1 MVNSG
6 AVVAILTAKQ
16 PLMTSTAAQIL
27 IFSLLN
33 IRKKTAAII
42 AGLAIGATCLWAISA
57 WQNISREELIDILLA
72 SLLMLG
78 GVMVIALVAVAGFK
92 LVVRLINRVFLQTGP
107 LLIGTESGQ
116 RQRTG
121 KNQRI
126 LPPRVSRIII

>member
-16 PLMTSTAAQIL
+16 PLIISTAVQIL

-33 IRKKTAAII
+33 VRKKTAAII
-42 AGLAIGATCLWAISA
+42 AGLAIGATCLWAIST

-78 GVMVIALVAVAGFK
+78 GVMVTALLAVAGLK
-92 LVVRLINRVFLQTGP
+92 LVVRLISRML
-107 LLIGTESGQ
+107 SA
-116 RQRTG
+116 
-121 KNQRI
+121 NQ
-126 LPPRVSRIII
+126 PSSDQD